1 MGMKYFLANNNK
13 TRIIRDEIRSKENE
27 IVDYKGKMK
36 LGYNKI
42 TSRIDVDHNNQRRWI
57 DLLKLLFSCFYVAC
71 ICHIYFKKQVVIF
84 LLIYFRKVI

>member
-13 TRIIRDEIRSKENE
+13 TRIIRDEIRSKENK

-42 TSRIDVDHNNQRRWI
+42 TSRIDVDHNNQGRWI
-57 DLLKLLFSCFYVAC
+57 DLLTLLFSCFMLLVYV
-71 ICHIYFKKQVVIF
+71 IYISKTGCNFSAY
-84 LLIYFRKVI
+84 LL